1 MNENERLEF
10 AAQTMIFGGRSS
22 YVFFFMIKNRFLHT
36 LQITT
41 SIPSIQK
48 VIFWS
53 RILLEY

>member
-10 AAQTMIFGGRSS
+10 AAETMIFGEIFIC
-22 YVFFFMIKNRFLHT
+22 FFFMIKNYFLHT
-36 LQITT
+36 LQVTT

-48 VIFWS
+48 VFFWS